1 MVTLGI
7 IGLGKW
13 AGVLARA
20 ASRSSQLR
28 ISRGWSRAAA
38 TRQAFEAA
46 HGIECPQTL
55 EQLLDDPAIQG
66 VILTVP
72 NELHLPYAL
81 QCARAGKHVYIEKPI
96 TGRLDE
102 AMALRAACEAA
113 GVRVFVGHCAKL
125 LAGVR
130 QMRRAIDAGELG
142 ALCLVEGRFSN
153 ERALALTPQDWRWYQ
168 DKAPGGPLSQIAIHQ
183 FDVLRHLGGEVDT
196 VSAISSRRSPV
207 GAEVE
212 DQWVVSLGFAS
223 GALGCVTTSWT
234 SPGVFEVRVVGT
246 RALMHYRIDQTRWGT
261 AERLHEGASLVLQQ
275 HGQSPAAARDIPVPQ
290 GDMFQEELELFAA
303 LVRGMPQPD
312 FDADYGI
319 GILGLVEAARH
330 SDRHDGTRV
339 RLKPFLQ
346 DHAGAAYDRPP

>member
-20 ASRSSQLR
+20 AARSSRLS
-28 ISRGWSRAAA
+28 IARGWSRSAA
-38 TRQAFEAA
+38 TRRAFATA
-46 HGIECPQTL
+46 HGIDCPETL
-55 EQLLDDPAIQG
+55 EQLLEDPAIEG
-66 VILTVP
+66 VLLTVP
-72 NELHLPYAL
+72 NELHLSYAL

-102 AMALRAACEAA
+102 ALALRSACDAA

-130 QMRRAIDAGELG
+130 LMHQAAAAGELG
-142 ALCLVEGRFSN
+142 ALCLIEGRFSN
-153 ERALALTPQDWRWYQ
+153 ERGLALTPQDWRWYQ

-196 VSAISSRRSPV
+196 VSAISSRRSPA

-261 AERLHEGASLVLQQ
+261 AERLHEGASLVLQK
-275 HGQSPAAARDIPVPQ
+275 HGQSPTAAAELPVPQ
-290 GDMFQEELELFAA
+290 SDMFQQELELFAD
-303 LVRGMPQPD
+303 LVRGTPQPD

-339 RLKPFLQ
+339 RLGPFLQ
-346 DHAGAAYDRPP
+346 NPTGAAYDRPL